1 MKKEKNYKINMNRNI
16 VEVDLKNLKIKL
28 THKNMFNTGCFMPV
42 DINHIFSNSLKKSAY
57 GNGFTINLKSKIEK
71 KDNSYI
77 VILGDEQIEFKE
89 KFYYILDN
97 KRIYKTEQGKE
108 LTREDIEI
116 DINGKLLYNGNEVFQ
131 EYQSDTNLKLKTD
144 FKGFV
149 NSEKL
154 EFRSENIVSLEAEIN
169 NIKAH
174 IESLKSARNDY
185 NKVNQLNYKD
195 MLEYQTEVETMSLQ
209 IEKHSLDHFTSTLSL
224 RRRLLELTKNGIEGS
239 TDEKAIKSYDLEKLN
254 FDNTYDEYIEKG
266 KLLNKR
272 EDYFLKKSEVDKDSD
287 DLEINFENLVKA
299 TDAQILYYEKQL
311 NSKEYELEE
320 LNKIYPE
327 TYIYENE
334 SLVYGFNKYGNLSMI
349 FDSYDNKAIIE
360 YDELNNIKK
369 IVGSNEKT
377 IDFKYEN
384 GLLKRIVDMD
394 GKEVLFNYN
403 DSNLTE
409 IIYPNGDSVKYEYE
423 NNLLTRII
431 DVSGTSLKI
440 EYDDG
445 LVYRL
450 LDVSKN
456 NKEKAICFFE
466 IEGNE
471 TILTDSD
478 THYKTHYMFSD
489 DSLVFEYTML
499 NDELIETIN
508 YEYESECCKFIV
520 ETNKKD
526 EVIFEVDDFEVSNL
540 KSFYLSAEINKMISS
555 DYVLIALLQAD
566 SYEVSDRRKTDYCNH
581 QKDNMTDSHF
591 DIECVLL
598 YDEDERKSFV
608 ATGDYKNKGMQVV
621 SVPISLKEENGNV
634 ILPEDIYLGVNYSN
648 NQGTCKVEKLLLV
661 KATYLYQELDL
672 NGNVVYEENND
683 CITPK
688 LVNGVKEGYY
698 ITKKISERIYDET
711 LLTKEISTIKYKE
724 INLDRNLIL
733 SNTKQTE
740 IKYTYNSNK
749 KVSLIETSEG
759 NITEYSYNESGMVI
773 SKKEYHKSNPLLNYY
788 EENKYDEEGFLKE
801 EKDELGNVIKY
812 EYENS
817 DVVRIINPNNII
829 NYGYDKKTGNKV
841 AVSINVD
848 DESLYNELE
857 YNSGNVSKLVSNSN
871 EYEYIYDDF
880 NRLNEIKINGNT
892 YVKFETEKVSGKRI
906 EKTIYNNS
914 KGFVKIYDNIGK
926 LLEFNKLIDDVEIK
940 YMKYEYDEFDQLIKE
955 IDLINNKEKTYNYEE
970 FSLASSNLG
979 YIYNE
984 EYDYKNNLIK
994 KNYDNNTYDYIY
1006 EDDLLK
1012 KVKYNDGIISEYS
1025 YDKLRRIKVIENEL
1039 IKDEYTYLTRNT
1051 NTTSLVTSVKKKVG
1065 NSVDHIKYKYDLS
1078 GNIINIKSKDN
1089 EISYK
1094 YDNAGRLIREDNKL
1108 LNKTF
1113 IYEYDNEGNI
1123 LYKKKYDYSQNDI
1136 LENEDVI
1143 EYNYDKDLL
1152 VNINN
1157 EAVKYDSLNNP
1168 VTYKDNIL
1176 KWDLKNL
1183 IRFNDISFEY
1193 DSNGIRTIKQYNNY
1207 KHFYELDGS
1216 RIIKE
1221 TIKSYDE
1228 FESPINS
1235 DQEYGLTEME
1245 INYMYSS
1252 EGIVGFET
1260 SKNGVIKRYFYNKN
1274 ILGDILEIYD
1284 NENKELV
1291 AKYVYDAY
1299 GNHEILVNKDNIANI
1314 NPFRYR
1320 GYYYDIETGLYYCNY
1335 RYYSPKLCRWI
1346 SPDSIE
1352 YLDPE
1357 SINGLNLYVYC
1368 GNDPVNMVDPSG
1380 HFVITLSMILM
1391 GIGIGASIGAGIGIG
1406 TSLYQDYKDD
1416 KSINGSIG
1424 IGGYVGNI
1432 LGGAVVGIGTGLAT
1446 VLGAGVG
1453 LSLLAGKGLT
1463 ILGISVTSYEAFG
1476 IGIAASALA
1485 AGTGYSLNTAINPNK
1500 NWSASQFAKEMVVGG
1515 INGTLSFVA
1524 GLVGGYTATR
1534 IPGTQVG
1541 LKIFAVRTLI
1551 EQEFTTP
1558 LKLLLSL
1565 LKNM

>member
-1 MKKEKNYKINMNRNI
+1 
-16 VEVDLKNLKIKL
+16 
-28 THKNMFNTGCFMPV
+28 
-42 DINHIFSNSLKKSAY
+42 
-57 GNGFTINLKSKIEK
+57 
-71 KDNSYI
+71 
-77 VILGDEQIEFKE
+77 
-89 KFYYILDN
+89 
-97 KRIYKTEQGKE
+97 
-108 LTREDIEI
+108 
-116 DINGKLLYNGNEVFQ
+116 
-131 EYQSDTNLKLKTD
+131 
-144 FKGFV
+144 
-149 NSEKL
+149 
-154 EFRSENIVSLEAEIN
+154 
-169 NIKAH
+169 
-174 IESLKSARNDY
+174 
-185 NKVNQLNYKD
+185 
-195 MLEYQTEVETMSLQ
+195 
-209 IEKHSLDHFTSTLSL
+209 
-224 RRRLLELTKNGIEGS
+224 
-239 TDEKAIKSYDLEKLN
+239 
-254 FDNTYDEYIEKG
+254 
-266 KLLNKR
+266 
-272 EDYFLKKSEVDKDSD
+272 
-287 DLEINFENLVKA
+287 
-299 TDAQILYYEKQL
+299 
-311 NSKEYELEE
+311 
-320 LNKIYPE
+320 
-327 TYIYENE
+327 
-334 SLVYGFNKYGNLSMI
+334 
-349 FDSYDNKAIIE
+349 
-360 YDELNNIKK
+360 
-369 IVGSNEKT
+369 
-377 IDFKYEN
+377 
-384 GLLKRIVDMD
+384 
-394 GKEVLFNYN
+394 
-403 DSNLTE
+403 
-409 IIYPNGDSVKYEYE
+409 
-423 NNLLTRII
+423 
-431 DVSGTSLKI
+431 
-440 EYDDG
+440 
-445 LVYRL
+445 
-450 LDVSKN
+450 
-456 NKEKAICFFE
+456 
-466 IEGNE
+466 
-471 TILTDSD
+471 
-478 THYKTHYMFSD
+478 
-489 DSLVFEYTML
+489 
-499 NDELIETIN
+499 
-508 YEYESECCKFIV
+508 
-520 ETNKKD
+520 
-526 EVIFEVDDFEVSNL
+526 
-540 KSFYLSAEINKMISS
+540 
-555 DYVLIALLQAD
+555 
-566 SYEVSDRRKTDYCNH
+566 
-581 QKDNMTDSHF
+581 
-591 DIECVLL
+591 
-598 YDEDERKSFV
+598 
-608 ATGDYKNKGMQVV
+608 
-621 SVPISLKEENGNV
+621 
-634 ILPEDIYLGVNYSN
+634 
-648 NQGTCKVEKLLLV
+648 
-661 KATYLYQELDL
+661 
-672 NGNVVYEENND
+672 
-683 CITPK
+683 
-688 LVNGVKEGYY
+688 
-698 ITKKISERIYDET
+698 
-711 LLTKEISTIKYKE
+711 
-724 INLDRNLIL
+724 
-733 SNTKQTE
+733 
-740 IKYTYNSNK
+740 
-749 KVSLIETSEG
+749 
-759 NITEYSYNESGMVI
+759 MVI
-773 SKKEYHKSNPLLNYY
+773 SKKEYHKSNPLLSYY

-817 DVVRIINPNNII
+817 DVVRIINPNNVI

-892 YVKFETEKVSGKRI
+892 YVKFETEKVSGKKI

-1094 YDNAGRLIREDNKL
+1094 YDNAGRLIRENNKL

-1113 IYEYDNEGNI
+1113 IYEYDNAGNI

-1260 SKNGVIKRYFYNKN
+1260 SRNGVTKRYFYNKN

-1320 GYYYDIETGLYYCNY
+1320 GYYYDVETGLYYCNY

-1357 SINGLNLYVYC
+1357 TINGLNLFAYC
-1368 GNDPVNMVDPSG
+1368 GNAPVNMVDPSG
-1380 HFVITLSMILM
+1380 HFFFSALLIGAIVGGIIGAGASVVSQGLSNGWESINGWQVLLDGTIGAISGLLSAT
-1391 GIGIGASIGAGIGIG
+1391 GIGTFGAALISGGLGFAGSVGGDLISSNGDWSSINWGKAAIMGGVNLLLGTWAGAGSQNSSALGKGLLRNGEVNKTFGILYKATNNYLAGNISKRGFAGIFNLYGNKFISAVSKALPGTVARLTAINLGKLGISSIISSGASIG
-1406 TSLYQDYKDD
+1406 L
-1416 KSINGSIG
+1416 
-1424 IGGYVGNI
+1424 GY
-1432 LGGAVVGIGTGLAT
+1432 L
-1446 VLGAGVG
+1446 
-1453 LSLLAGKGLT
+1453 
-1463 ILGISVTSYEAFG
+1463 F
-1476 IGIAASALA
+1476 
-1485 AGTGYSLNTAINPNK
+1485 
-1500 NWSASQFAKEMVVGG
+1500 
-1515 INGTLSFVA
+1515 
-1524 GLVGGYTATR
+1524 
-1534 IPGTQVG
+1534 
-1541 LKIFAVRTLI
+1541 
-1551 EQEFTTP
+1551 
-1558 LKLLLSL
+1558 
-1565 LKNM
+1565 